1 MKILK
6 NKRKYYLQSL
16 LIILMALSFLFSC
29 KATSTG
35 PPPGP
40 PPAPQVEEKDTLSV
54 GHRLS

>member
-1 MKILK
+1 MKFLK

-40 PPAPQVEEKDTLSV
+40 PPAPQVEEKDTL